1 MVVFGALA
9 GFVTGAVTQVL
20 TLLLVFAGAAL
31 GARMIGLAP
40 AVELVAPF
48 AFFALYA
55 AFAIVPSR
63 DLVQGWLGI
72 VAGRQPE
79 RYDGRAQCLGR
90 GVACLASLLFFLVPL
105 ADKYEPPER
114 RAIEAAFF
122 LLAILV
128 YGVVAAVP
136 WLWFGV
142 LGAPR
147 SKAGAGELPELLREA
162 GKRGSRFCYCA
173 FLGIGLGIVAGEA
186 AVTRRAGTW
195 EHRPEPEIVVP
206 PRAPD
211 ELVDNPEHR
220 DDEIGDLCRTPTP
233 DCPSEH
239 RSVVTF
245 TKIGKIEVDVG
256 TWNKHAPCV
265 VALDPWFPMTPG
277 ARPTID
283 AFFADRQS
291 FHWEPP
297 WETVIAGDRVGVTAT
312 LPLGAMS
319 CQYLIHIDE
328 PLVAP

>member
-1 MVVFGALA
+1 MFGVLA

-90 GVACLASLLFFLVPL
+90 GLACLASLLFLLVPL
-105 ADKYEPPER
+105 ADKHEAPER
-114 RAIEAAFF
+114 RAIEAALF

-128 YGVVAAVP
+128 FGLVAAVP

-147 SKAGAGELPELLREA
+147 SKTGAGELPELLREA

-186 AVTRRAGTW
+186 AMARRAGTW
-195 EHRPEPEIVVP
+195 ERRPEPEIVLP
-206 PRAPD
+206 PRARTSSSTTRIA
-211 ELVDNPEHR
+211 VTTR
-220 DDEIGDLCRTPTP
+220 IGDLCRTPTP

-239 RSVVTF
+239 RTVVAF

-291 FHWEPP
+291 FRWDPP
-297 WETVIAGDRVGVTAT
+297 WETVIVGDRIGVTAT
-312 LPLGAMS
+312 LPPGAMS